1 MLRILLVLFTLS
13 VTVPLLTACYWGEP
27 PPPRVPVPSEPGH
40 YKTCPG
46 GGTNC

>member
-1 MLRILLVLFTLS
+1 MPRLLLVLFTLS
-13 VTVPLLTACYWGEP
+13 VTAPLLTACYWGEP
-27 PPPRVPVPSEPGH
+27 PPPRMPVTNENN

>member
-1 MLRILLVLFTLS
+1 MLRALLVLFTLS
-13 VTVPLLTACYWGEP
+13 VTAPMLTACYVGEP
-27 PPPRVPVPSEPGH
+27 PPARVPSTSENN

>member
-1 MLRILLVLFTLS
+1 MLRTMLVLFTLS
-13 VTVPLLTACYWGEP
+13 VTAPLLTACYVGEP
-27 PPPRVPVPSEPGH
+27 PPPRMPVAGENN

>member
-1 MLRILLVLFTLS
+1 MLRLLLVLFMLS
-13 VTVPLLTACYWGEP
+13 AAAPALTACYWGEP
-27 PPPRVPVPSEPGH
+27 PPPKVPVSGENN

>member
-1 MLRILLVLFTLS
+1 MLRLLLVLFTLS
-13 VTVPLLTACYWGEP
+13 VAAPLLTACYWGER
-27 PPPRVPVPSEPGH
+27 PPPRVPDTNENN

>member
-1 MLRILLVLFTLS
+1 MLRLLLVLFTLS
-13 VTVPLLTACYWGEP
+13 ATAPLLAACYWGEQ
-27 PPPRVPVPSEPGH
+27 PPPRVPVTNENT